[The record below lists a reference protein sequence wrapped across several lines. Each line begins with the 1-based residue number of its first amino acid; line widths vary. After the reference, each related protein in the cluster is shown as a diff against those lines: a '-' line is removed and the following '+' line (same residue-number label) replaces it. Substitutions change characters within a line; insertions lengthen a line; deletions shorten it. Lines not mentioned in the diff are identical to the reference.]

1 MLGALGA
8 LLDLPDGLLLVAQ
21 IVFVVLEVF
30 FVIVVV
36 DQVALVEGRN
46 VVGSLL
52 LGELVLLG
60 IVKRKTDLPST
71 FRYTEALRC
80 PNHSEI

>member
-52 LGELVLLG
+52 LDELVLL
-60 IVKRKTDLPST
+60 
-71 FRYTEALRC
+71 
-80 PNHSEI
+80 